1 MFSRNAAAYKQRLD
15 SIMARKEALGRQ
27 RVIELLEL
35 KPGMRVLDLACGP
48 GTLSKP
54 LAALVGPN
62 GSLVGVDLAEGM
74 IALARGAGIPNAT
87 FEVMDL
93 EQLTFPHA
101 SFDAAACGHGL
112 QFVPDLSRALAE
124 ARRVLRPL
132 SRFAASVPLNND
144 HHRPWQVIDE
154 VVDRWL
160 PPAPAA
166 TDQQPTRSA
175 VADPDA
181 FHDGIKSP
189 EQVERLVSD
198 ARRANLNA
206 LLVQVRKTGDAYFNH
221 ADEPRAKDIEGTRD
235 FDPLAY
241 VIRLA
246 HASVPRIEVHA
257 WVNTFFSGQS
267 SRVYVQHGDEWG
279 NRTVDG
285 EMAGYFDPG
294 VPEVQIYMH
303 RVFMDIARNYDIDGI
318 HLDFVRYP
326 GATWG
331 YSQSALD
338 SYAAET
344 GATATPDPSDPQ
356 WQAWRRARVT
366 GVVLDLHPDLQEERP
381 SIKLSGALICF
392 GAGPLSAA
400 GWSR

>member
-1 MFSRNAAAYKQRLD
+1 MERVKSKDLFPAMFSRNAAAYKQRLD

-54 LAALVGPN
+54 LAALVAPH

-93 EQLTFPHA
+93 EQLTFPDA

-181 FHDGIKSP
+181 FREAAMRAGFVEARVELIEERVHWASA
-189 EQVERLVSD
+189 EQLVGLCMSWWDLAARVERLDVNRRQAFKDD
-198 ARRANLNA
+198 AIASLRR
-206 LLVQVRKTGDAYFNH
+206 DH
-221 ADEPRAKDIEGTRD
+221 
-235 FDPLAY
+235 
-241 VIRLA
+241 
-246 HASVPRIEVHA
+246 
-257 WVNTFFSGQS
+257 
-267 SRVYVQHGDEWG
+267 
-279 NRTVDG
+279 
-285 EMAGYFDPG
+285 PG
-294 VPEVQIYMH
+294 VIETVGRNH
-303 RVFMDIARNYDIDGI
+303 VLFAIA
-318 HLDFVRYP
+318 
-326 GATWG
+326 
-331 YSQSALD
+331 
-338 SYAAET
+338 
-344 GATATPDPSDPQ
+344 
-356 WQAWRRARVT
+356 
-366 GVVLDLHPDLQEERP
+366 
-381 SIKLSGALICF
+381 
-392 GAGPLSAA
+392 
-400 GWSR
+400 